1 MSKKIDLCSENLLKD
16 YDDYLVVE
24 RRLAPGTIAVYLG
37 EAQRYLEYA
46 TQHELD
52 VSTTS
57 LQELNHYLVSRSH
70 QEQLKKRS
78 LAKIVSALRSFHRFL
93 VDSRLR
99 DENPSELLELP
110 KLPVTIPKA
119 ASYSEVAMLLD
130 SIDGF
135 GNPHLALRDRALF
148 ETIYSAGLR
157 VSEASALKIEDVRF
171 DQEEIRVLGKGNKE
185 RLIPLGAHAAQLLQR
200 YLEEARSHL
209 VGNHIHQKALFV
221 GRRGQALSRAAIWKR
236 FTQYCDR
243 LGIEAKVH
251 TLRHSFATHLLRGGA
266 DLRSVQELLGH
277 ADIRTTQIY
286 THADTDDLQQA
297 FEEHHPLGQKHK
309 N

>member
-1 MSKKIDLCSENLLKD
+1 MNKKSNAWSENLLKD
-16 YDDYLVVE
+16 YHDYLVVE
-24 RRLAPGTIAVYLG
+24 RRLAPGTIAVYLP
-37 EAQRYLEYA
+37 EARRYLDYA
-46 TQHELD
+46 VHHELD
-52 VSTTS
+52 ITIAT
-57 LQELNHYLVSRSH
+57 LHDLNHYIAARSQ
-70 QEQLKKRS
+70 QEDLKKRS
-78 LAKIVSALRSFHRFL
+78 LAKIVSAVRSFHRFL

-99 DENPSELLELP
+99 NDNPSELLELP
-110 KLPVTIPKA
+110 KLPLSIPQA
-119 ASYSEVAMLLD
+119 ASYNDVERLLN

-135 GNPHLALRDRALF
+135 GDSHLALRDRALF

-157 VSEASALKIEDVRF
+157 ASEASALRVEDVRF
-171 DQEEIRVLGKGNKE
+171 DQEELRVLGKGNKE
-185 RLIPLGAHAAQLLQR
+185 RLIPLGSYAAHHIQR
-200 YLEEARSHL
+200 YLEEARDHL

-221 GRRGQALSRAAIWKR
+221 GRRGSALSRAAIWKR

-243 LGIEAKVH
+243 IGLEAKVH

-297 FEEHHPLGQKHK
+297 FEEHHPQGQKHK